1 MVMMI
6 ARKSSSISGAPGWT
20 GNRGT
25 TLHNISEQEESIQVG
40 RVLPAC

>member
-20 GNRGT
+20 GNLRT
-25 TLHNISEQEESIQVG
+25 TLRSISEQEENIQVG